1 LDLEGLLDQVLD
13 FLFSPN
19 AGLLRQ
25 QLVDAAVD
33 QMDALGWQ
41 TALALSRRLPA
52 PLLPPGLRS
61 RQDPGASGEA
71 EAATVLSLEPIA
83 RLVAILRQLPGF
95 EPQLLLKRIPRLLQ
109 ETELRRMGADLAKG
123 LAERSVVRLLR
134 DVLVGA
140 GSTQQP
146 A

>member
-1 LDLEGLLDQVLD
+1 V
-13 FLFSPN
+13 N
-19 AGLLRQ
+19 
-25 QLVDAAVD
+25 

-41 TALALSRRLPA
+41 TTLALSRRLPA
-52 PLLPPGLRS
+52 PLLPPGLRN
-61 RQDPGASGEA
+61 QQVEPAGL
-71 EAATVLSLEPIA
+71 LSLEPIA
-83 RLVAILRQLPGF
+83 RLVTILRQLPGF

-109 ETELRRMGADLAKG
+109 ESELRRMGADLAKG

-140 GSTQQP
+140 GSSQQP

>member
-1 LDLEGLLDQVLD
+1 
-13 FLFSPN
+13 
-19 AGLLRQ
+19 
-25 QLVDAAVD
+25 
-33 QMDALGWQ
+33 MDALGWQ
-41 TALALSRRLPA
+41 TALALSRRVPA

-61 RQDPGASGEA
+61 RQTPGDSDDAAS
-71 EAATVLSLEPIA
+71 AAVLSLEPVA

-140 GSTQQP
+140 GSSGQP